1 MQIIANVC
9 YVVGS
14 PYIQSC
20 RSWLHPV
27 IINRR
32 LWHAVLTLQFP
43 HMHITCHNVL
53 AYSENA
59 ITALPVRSYLVSRVG
74 MAYTS
79 QPPCS
84 SLADLEVVSRLPGTF
99 AETSRLTLMMRFYG
113 IPPNVLF
120 RTSCFSGPATRVNL
134 PDLSS
139 WYLTNLLL
147 SKTCHVFATLI
158 AG

>member
-1 MQIIANVC
+1 MIRKVSLSLLNGTLYPLQIIANVC

-59 ITALPVRSYLVSRVG
+59 ITALPVRAYLVSRVG

-84 SLADLEVVSRLPGTF
+84 PLVDLASSLKAPRNFRRNITPP
-99 AETSRLTLMMRFYG
+99 LTLMMRVYG
-113 IPPNVLF
+113 IPPNLLF
-120 RTSCFSGPATRVNL
+120 GTSCYSFPATRE
-134 PDLSS
+134 
-139 WYLTNLLL
+139 
-147 SKTCHVFATLI
+147 
-158 AG
+158 